1 MEEEKKETLKKES
14 VKKEEVKKET
24 KPKTKTKPK
33 KDLTDTQVIEQL
45 KAELKEELKK
55 EMQEEQTKKE
65 TNFEEK
71 AKETVEKILDT
82 EDETKEHDEKDI
94 ETNKVMGILAYFGP
108 LCLVPLLAAKD
119 SKFANYHAKQGLN
132 LFIIELIY
140 GIISGIILSI
150 ATVPRV
156 CNLWGDLTY
165 ECGYIKPWWIQLP
178 VNLISILI
186 GVIALIGIIYAAQG
200 KAKELP
206 IVNKIKIIK

>member
-14 VKKEEVKKET
+14 VKKEQVKKE
-24 KPKTKTKPK
+24 TKPK